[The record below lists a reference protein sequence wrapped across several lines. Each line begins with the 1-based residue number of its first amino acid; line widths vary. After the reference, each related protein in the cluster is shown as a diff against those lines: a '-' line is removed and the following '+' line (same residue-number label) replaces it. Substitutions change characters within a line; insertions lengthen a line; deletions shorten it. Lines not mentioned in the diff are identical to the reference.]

1 MSAQTLPK
9 EIETLKEDLVKITSD
24 LSGLTSKY
32 GKEGEEKVK
41 EVADDV
47 IGSLKQQL
55 SFIRDKI
62 SEIAEENK
70 ERIKNVD
77 AKIHEKPYLFLIFAL
92 ALGFL
97 LGKFQGRE

>member
-1 MSAQTLPK
+1 MSARTLHK
-9 EIETLKEDLVKITSD
+9 EIETVKDDLVKITSD
-24 LSGLTSKY
+24 ISGLTSKY
-32 GKEGEEKVK
+32 AREGEEKVK

-47 IGSLKQQL
+47 IGGIKQRL
-55 SFIRDKI
+55 NFIQNKI

-70 ERIKNVD
+70 ERIKKVD
-77 AKIHEKPYLFLIFAL
+77 TTIHEKPYLFLILAL